1 MNAKNKYL
9 FPFIMVTSLFFFW
22 GFVHNIDPILIAH
35 LRKTFQLSHLQ
46 SSLVDSAVYFAYF
59 LMAIPA
65 GLLMRKYGYKAG
77 ILVGLSLFALGA
89 FLFVPAAN
97 THLYAFFLSALF
109 IIASGL
115 TFLETAANP
124 YASKLGPEATS
135 TQRLNLAQSFNGLA
149 AALAPIAG
157 KYLIL
162 SDNNL
167 TEDQIAQMTV
177 QAKEAFFQAET
188 SSVKMPF
195 IVLGI
200 VILVVAV
207 IFYFIKLPEIQEEE
221 TTKSSGGVLSAFK
234 HKHLKWA
241 VIAQFF
247 YIGAQVCVISLFILY
262 ATAAAGINDKEAANY
277 QMAMG
282 LAFLIGRF
290 AGTFTMKYVA
300 PQKLL
305 ALYAIVCM
313 LLCLVALAASGLTA
327 LYAVI
332 GICFFMAIM
341 FPTIFALGIK
351 NLGADT
357 KPASSLIIMSIVG
370 GAILPLVYGYIAD
383 ATSNVQLGYIVPLIC
398 FSFVFYFGVK
408 GYKPQASTNPTL

>member
-1 MNAKNKYL
+1 MNKKNKYL

-35 LRKTFQLSHLQ
+35 LRKTFELSHLQ

-65 GLLMRKYGYKAG
+65 GLLMRKYGYKSG
-77 ILVGLSLFALGA
+77 ILLGLCLFALGA

-97 THLYAFFLSALF
+97 THLYVFFLSALF

-149 AALAPIAG
+149 AALAPIVG
-157 KYLIL
+157 KHLIL
-162 SDNNL
+162 SDSKV
-167 TEDQIAQMTV
+167 TKEEIDAMSAPV
-177 QAKEAFFQAET
+177 KEAFLQAET
-188 SSVKMPF
+188 ASVKMPF

-200 VILVVAV
+200 VILLVAV
-207 IFYFIKLPEIQEEE
+207 IFYYIKLPEIQEEKTSE
-221 TTKSSGGVLSAFK
+221 NSGGVLSAFK

-247 YIGAQVCVISLFILY
+247 YVGAQVCVISLFILY
-262 ATAAAGINDKEAANY
+262 ATAAAGIDDKEAANY

-290 AGTFTMKYVA
+290 AGTYTMKYVA

-305 ALYAIVCM
+305 SLYAAICM
-313 LLCLVALAASGLTA
+313 LLCIVAIVASGMIV
-327 LYAVI
+327 LYVII

-383 ATSNVQLGYIVPLIC
+383 QTGNVQLGYIVPLIC
-398 FSFVFYFGVK
+398 FAFVFYFGIK
-408 GYKPQASTNPTL
+408 GYQTKSNLQNN